1 MSDQLNP
8 TRRGNTT
15 QLKKDDSPFNYVLIT
30 GPGRSGTTRLGRMM
44 DSYEHCSYK
53 FEPFVRSPLYREWK
67 NDLESGDVEQLRR
80 RFWSICSNCHHEVDL
95 PPFPAKSFRWQ
106 NPQLLHL
113 LHGLGTRVEALKPLY
128 SWYGQTK
135 LTSETPIL
143 IKDVNFPTPLL
154 PRLCEVLQPKLIG
167 MIRNPFGRIASTL
180 KGKELNQVNKRS
192 QSERV
197 EGIQRSID
205 AVGGNFL
212 AEYRDRLEEMSDIQL
227 DAVIWRIQV
236 EPLVEYTRSYDQGIV
251 IVYEDLCNDPQS
263 KITEIFDFVGW
274 ELGQTTRDFINES
287 TAGERQLSDKSKAYF
302 SVYRDP
308 RTSMSKWKTQ
318 LTDEQ
323 QADIASVIR
332 DSPLK
337 NLWSDLPL

>member
-1 MSDQLNP
+1 MSDQFNP

-15 QLKKDDSPFNYVLIT
+15 QLTKDDSAFNYVLIT
-30 GPGRSGTTRLGRMM
+30 GPGRSGTTWLGQMM
-44 DSYEHCSYK
+44 NTYEHCVYK
-53 FEPFVRSPLYREWK
+53 YEPFGRSKGYKDWRS
-67 NDLESGDVEQLRR
+67 DLESADVEELRH
-80 RFWSICSNCHHEVDL
+80 RFASVCSNFDHDVDL

-113 LHGLGTRVEALKPLY
+113 LHSLGTRVEALKLLY
-128 SWYGQTK
+128 HWYGQTK
-135 LTSETPIL
+135 LTPQTPIL

-180 KGKELNQVNKRS
+180 KGKELNQFNQRS
-192 QSERV
+192 QSEKI
-197 EGIQRSID
+197 EGMRRSID
-205 AVGGNFL
+205 AIGGNFL
-212 AEYRDRLEEMSDIQL
+212 SEYRDRLEEMSDMQL

-236 EPLVEYTRSYDQGIV
+236 EPLVEYTRSYDQGLV
-251 IVYEDLCNDPQS
+251 VVYEDLCNDPQG

-274 ELGQTTRDFINES
+274 ELGQTTRDFIKES

-308 RTSMSKWKTQ
+308 RISMSKWKTQ
-318 LTDEQ
+318 LTHEQ

-337 NLWSDLPL
+337 ELWSDLPL